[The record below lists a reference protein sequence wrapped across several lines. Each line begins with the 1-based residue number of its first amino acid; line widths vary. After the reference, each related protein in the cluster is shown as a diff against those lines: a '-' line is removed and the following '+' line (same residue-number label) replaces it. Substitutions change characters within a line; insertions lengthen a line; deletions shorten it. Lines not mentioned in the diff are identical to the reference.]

1 MKKQLLTLLLS
12 LIALS
17 SVSYGEELNSLFGIT
32 LYDNAEKYVSSN
44 YIDSNI
50 YKNPETIEGY
60 FDLEITD
67 KIKVKSPYVSEYWIT
82 IDSDNIIHSVFG
94 AHFLNNLDRC
104 LEVQEDL
111 LSNLEEKYQVDFE
124 YMGNSYPGFKIYRY
138 QFYDSSNNHFALQ
151 CNDDYEYGDVIRQ
164 IYIETE
170 KLLDS
175 IDEFYDSGL

>member
-1 MKKQLLTLLLS
+1 MSFILNQL
-12 LIALS
+12 
-17 SVSYGEELNSLFGIT
+17 
-32 LYDNAEKYVSSN
+32 KYA
-44 YIDSNI
+44 
-50 YKNPETIEGY
+50 
-60 FDLEITD
+60 
-67 KIKVKSPYVSEYWIT
+67 SEYWIT

-94 AHFLNNLDRC
+94 AHLLNNLDRC

-111 LSNLEEKYQVDFE
+111 LSNLELKYQVDFE
-124 YMGNSYPGFKIYRY
+124 YLESSYPGFTIYRY
-138 QFYDSSNNHFALQ
+138 QFIDSSNNHFALQ